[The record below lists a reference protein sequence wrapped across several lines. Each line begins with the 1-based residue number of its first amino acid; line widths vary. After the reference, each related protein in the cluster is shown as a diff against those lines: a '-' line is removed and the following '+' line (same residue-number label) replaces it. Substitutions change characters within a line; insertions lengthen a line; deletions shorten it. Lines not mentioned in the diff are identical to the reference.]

1 MRVAVI
7 GLGVFGLNI
16 AKALFKKGHDIITL
30 DKRKDLVQ
38 KAQEFSTQAI
48 VGDGT
53 DKELLE
59 SLGIG
64 DMDVAI
70 VGIGG
75 NLGASILTAM
85 HLKELNI
92 KRIIARAINE
102 DQGRILAKVG
112 ATDVIFPERDMA
124 IKIAQRLYTPN
135 ILDFLPITEEYEV
148 VELVPPKPFIGKSI
162 RELDLRQKY
171 GIQIIAI
178 RELVPEKVHI
188 LISPDFAIKD
198 SDVLVVIGKAGNIA
212 KVEKLRKA

>member
-7 GLGVFGLNI
+7 GLGTFGLSI

-70 VGIGG
+70 VGIGV

-85 HLKELNI
+85 RLKELNI

-102 DQGRILAKVG
+102 DQGKILAKVG
-112 ATDVIFPERDMA
+112 ATDVIFPEHDMA
-124 IKIAQRLYTPN
+124 IKIAQSLDTPN
-135 ILDFLPITEEYEV
+135 ILDFLPITEEYQV
-148 VELVPPKPFIGKSI
+148 VELMPPKSFIGNSV
-162 RELDLRQKY
+162 RELELRQKY

-178 RELVPEKVHI
+178 RELVPEKMHI
-188 LISPDFAIKD
+188 LVSPDFVVKD
-198 SDVLVVIGKAGNIA
+198 SDVLVVIGKAEDIA
-212 KVEKLRKA
+212 KVEKLKRA

>member
-1 MRVAVI
+1 MRIAVI

-70 VGIGG
+70 VGIGS

-92 KRIIARAINE
+92 KRIMARALSE
-102 DQGRILAKVG
+102 DQGKILAKVG
-112 ATDVIFPERDMA
+112 ATDVIFPEHDMA
-124 IKIAQRLYTPN
+124 IKIAQGLDTPN

-148 VELVPPKPFIGKSI
+148 VELVPPKSFISKSI

-178 RELVPEKVHI
+178 RELIPERMHI
-188 LISPDFAIKD
+188 LISPDFVIKD
-198 SDVLVVIGKAGNIA
+198 SDLLIVIGKGENIERL
-212 KVEKLRKA
+212 KKLK

>member
-7 GLGVFGLNI
+7 GLGVFGFNI

-64 DMDVAI
+64 DMDVGI
-70 VGIGG
+70 VGIGN

-92 KRIIARAINE
+92 KRIMARAINE
-102 DQGRILAKVG
+102 DQGKILAKVG

-124 IKIAQRLYTPN
+124 IKIAQSLDRPN
-135 ILDFLPITEEYEV
+135 VLDFLPITEEYEV
-148 VELVPPKPFIGKSI
+148 VELVPPKPFISKSI

-178 RELVPEKVHI
+178 RELIPEKMHI
-188 LISPDFAIKD
+188 IISPDFVIKD
-198 SDVLVVIGKAGNIA
+198 SDLLIVIGKGGDIERL
-212 KVEKLRKA
+212 KKLKQG

>member
-7 GLGVFGLNI
+7 GLGVFGLSI
-16 AKALFKKGHDIITL
+16 AKALFKKGHDIITI

-38 KAQEFSTQAI
+38 RVQEFSTQAI

-59 SLGIG
+59 SLGIR

-92 KRIIARAINE
+92 KRIVARAINE

-124 IKIAQRLYTPN
+124 IKIAQSLDTPN

-148 VELVPPKPFIGKSI
+148 VELVPPKPFVGKSI

-178 RELVPEKVHI
+178 RELVPEKMHI
-188 LISPDFAIKD
+188 LISPDFAIKE
-198 SDVLVVIGKAGNIA
+198 SDVLLVIGKTRDIA
-212 KVEKLRKA
+212 KVEKLKKA